1 MRDSEPDERDRRD
14 GPLDPLQLYLEAAQ
28 RGTRVRGLHRVV
40 GSALRLTWQASRH
53 GFLVAALLQ
62 VLGALSVT
70 ALVVV
75 GQLALDAI
83 LTADGGSSGTAAL
96 IPLIVLLAVVTAIG
110 SAAAT
115 LQQQQERLLSE
126 EVSITAWCR
135 LLDVTGRVA
144 LEFYESPTFYDQLQR
159 VQTNA
164 LVRPSAVTTAVFGL
178 IGSVIGTVGLLVV
191 LLVVD
196 PFLVLAL
203 LLAGIPSLLLSRRAS
218 GLEFRF
224 TAVAAPIFRARD
236 YLRTV
241 LTGRDEAK
249 EVRAFG
255 AERAL
260 RARHEDRSDEFLA
273 LMRGHVRTRQR
284 YALGVVATTTLALV
298 ASLALLVWFLTIDR
312 ISLAEAGAAALGI
325 RLLSSRLDQLFQ
337 AVGGLMESAVFLE
350 DLDRF
355 FNLAVV
361 ADGPGTGTT
370 PSLQRAITV
379 EGLSYTY
386 PGSTEP
392 VLHDVSLHVAAGE
405 VVAIVGENGSGKT
418 TLAKLV
424 AGLYTSA
431 AGEIRWDD
439 VATTELQPAD
449 VRRGVAV
456 IFQDFVRYQLTAQ
469 ENIGLGE
476 PDHVDDEHAVRSAAR
491 RAGAAEF
498 LEKLPAGYDTILSKE
513 FAGGHDL
520 SLGQWQRVALARAL
534 RKDASLVILDE
545 PSSALDPR
553 AEQALFAD
561 VRRTLQGRAA
571 ILISH
576 RYSTVRTADRI
587 YVMRDGRIVEAGSHD
602 DLMTDN
608 GLYAELFTLQAR
620 AYR

>member
-1 MRDSEPDERDRRD
+1 MS
-14 GPLDPLQLYLEAAQ
+14 
-28 RGTRVRGLHRVV
+28 
-40 GSALRLTWQASRH
+40 SA
-53 GFLVAALLQ
+53 
-62 VLGALSVT
+62 
-70 ALVVV
+70 
-75 GQLALDAI
+75 
-83 LTADGGSSGTAAL
+83 
-96 IPLIVLLAVVTAIG
+96 
-110 SAAAT
+110 
-115 LQQQQERLLSE
+115 
-126 EVSITAWCR
+126 
-135 LLDVTGRVA
+135 
-144 LEFYESPTFYDQLQR
+144 
-159 VQTNA
+159 
-164 LVRPSAVTTAVFGL
+164 
-178 IGSVIGTVGLLVV
+178 
-191 LLVVD
+191 
-196 PFLVLAL
+196 
-203 LLAGIPSLLLSRRAS
+203 
-218 GLEFRF
+218 
-224 TAVAAPIFRARD
+224 
-236 YLRTV
+236 
-241 LTGRDEAK
+241 
-249 EVRAFG
+249 
-255 AERAL
+255 
-260 RARHEDRSDEFLA
+260 
-273 LMRGHVRTRQR
+273 
-284 YALGVVATTTLALV
+284 
-298 ASLALLVWFLTIDR
+298 
-312 ISLAEAGAAALGI
+312 AEAGAAALGI

-355 FNLAVV
+355 FKLAVV

-379 EGLSYTY
+379 EKLSYTY

-392 VLHDVSLHVAAGE
+392 VLHDVSLHVGAGE

-424 AGLYTSA
+424 AGLYTPAS
-431 AGEIRWDD
+431 GEIRWDD
-439 VATTELQPAD
+439 VATTELEPAD

-534 RKDASLVILDE
+534 RRDASLVILDE

-553 AEQALFAD
+553 VEQALFAD